1 MLIFG
6 KTKEEKFYRIASEKY
21 SSEACTRILLHWS
34 PALCQCAGFFK
45 SLTKRTLSRLCVF
58 FFVCIFQNFAV
69 RPFLRNT
76 SYNSKSL
83 QKVLVLIKY
92 WAKALLQILISNES
106 YLQTLLFINH
116 NNKSIS
122 FSLENIR
129 CITCSS

>member
-58 FFVCIFQNFAV
+58 GVFLYFPKFCSKTFFAEHFVQ
-69 RPFLRNT
+69 
-76 SYNSKSL
+76 L
-83 QKVLVLIKY
+83 QK
-92 WAKALLQILISNES
+92 SSE
-106 YLQTLLFINH
+106 
-116 NNKSIS
+116 SIS
-122 FSLENIR
+122 FNQILGKGFIADFNIK
-129 CITCSS
+129 